1 MYVPKL
7 NCTFIPENFPNL
19 DSESIYLCIKNN
31 ELLIDSKTNNLVF
44 LTKEEKKWSGM
55 DASTSHFL
63 GMLDD
68 KLCYVEDL
76 SKDSALLENTILQN
90 MMSLLGRIPDN
101 LFGLCSRAIQL
112 SEWYRNNQY
121 CSKCGSKMK
130 KHPTETAME
139 CEKKD
144 SLVYQRI
151 SPCIIVLV
159 TKQDKILLAHN
170 KNFPGKLYSTLA
182 GFIEAGETVEEAIHR
197 EIYEEV
203 NIKITN
209 LSYFGSQSWPF
220 PSQLMLGFHAEYL
233 SGDLKADN
241 KEIDIVKWFNYKSL
255 PETPSARISISGKLI
270 ESYVSKMYLNKL
282 PAFR

>member
-1 MYVPKL
+1 
-7 NCTFIPENFPNL
+7 
-19 DSESIYLCIKNN
+19 
-31 ELLIDSKTNNLVF
+31 
-44 LTKEEKKWSGM
+44 
-55 DASTSHFL
+55 
-63 GMLDD
+63 
-68 KLCYVEDL
+68 
-76 SKDSALLENTILQN
+76 

-144 SLVYQRI
+144 SLVYPRI

-159 TKQDKILLAHN
+159 TKRDEILLAHN

-220 PSQLMLGFHAEYL
+220 PSQLMLGFYCECS
-233 SGDLKADN
+233 SGDEPEPDG
-241 KEIDIVKWFNYKSL
+241 KEIEEAEWFDINDM
-255 PETPSARISISGKLI
+255 PNTPPITSIAGKLI
-270 ESYVSKMYLNKL
+270 KTYIEDHLQ
-282 PAFR
+282 P